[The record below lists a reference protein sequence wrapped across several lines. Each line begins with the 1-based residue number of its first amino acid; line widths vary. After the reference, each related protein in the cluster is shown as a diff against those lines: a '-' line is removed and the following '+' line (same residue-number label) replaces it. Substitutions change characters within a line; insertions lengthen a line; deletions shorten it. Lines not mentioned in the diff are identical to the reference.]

1 MSEYRPV
8 KITAQDIEYVEE
20 ALYALY
26 RAREGD
32 LALKLGAL
40 ALRMRAGTGFEL
52 ALPPADNVVE
62 IDRYSRR
69 VEA

>member
-8 KITAQDIEYVEE
+8 KITAQDIEYVEQ

-26 RAREGD
+26 RQREYE
-32 LALKLGAL
+32 LAPKLMAL
-40 ALRMRAGTGFEL
+40 ALRMRSSTGFEV
-52 ALPPADNVVE
+52 ALPAPDNVVE